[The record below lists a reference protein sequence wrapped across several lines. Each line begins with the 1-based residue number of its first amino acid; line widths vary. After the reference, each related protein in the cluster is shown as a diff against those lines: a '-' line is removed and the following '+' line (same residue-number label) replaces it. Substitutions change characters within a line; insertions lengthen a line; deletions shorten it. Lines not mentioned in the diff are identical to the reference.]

1 MGLFGGFLG
10 WDADDE
16 RLPDYQKAV
25 DEAGIEI
32 TIEIHPIGAEHPNT
46 YQITLYNDDESHSM
60 IALSTG
66 GGMIQVIAIDS
77 SFVNMDGDFYTISKP
92 TLVVPSPQ
100 GIGLINALFSVDPQI
115 DVQFAKSH
123 VMVIAPTFDKLQ
135 QYYIQATTG
144 IQTVEKGG
152 IVI

>member
-1 MGLFGGFLG
+1 MLISNSKVAVGDIVSLKLTNG
-10 WDADDE
+10 DE
-16 RLPDYQKAV
+16 IVGRV
-25 DEAGIEI
+25 V
-32 TIEIHPIGAEHPNT
+32 
-46 YQITLYNDDESHSM
+46 S
-60 IALSTG
+60 
-66 GGMIQVIAIDS
+66 
-77 SFVNMDGDFYTISKP
+77 MDGDYYTVSKP

-152 IVI
+152 LIV